1 MLAGVK
7 IFQRCLC
14 LWVFAI
20 SDIETM
26 DPKDLELPKKKK
38 KILCWGRKKTRAL
51 VAAKGRACALGRSVI
66 LF

>member
-38 KILCWGRKKTRAL
+38 KNLM
-51 VAAKGRACALGRSVI
+51 LGKEKN
-66 LF
+66 